1 MCKKGC
7 SFGVYG
13 ENCEKPCPDN
23 CQGSRCDIINGT
35 CSGCTP
41 GWLGARCDKSNLIKK
56 ILKILVKKHCM
67 ICYKWG
73 FFYLF
78 TKHALS
84 DIMVYSVNQAVLE
97 IVKTARRVITSVVCV
112 TTDVIMVGQG
122 QTVTK
127 V

>member
-1 MCKKGC
+1 MCKKKGC

-73 FFYLF
+73 FFLPFY
-78 TKHALS
+78 KAC
-84 DIMVYSVNQAVLE
+84 SVGYYGLQCKSNC
-97 IVKTARRVITSVVCV
+97 IGNCKDS
-112 TTDVIMVGQG
+112 TTCNHISGLCDNGCDYG
-122 QTVTK
+122 WTGTK

>member
-1 MCKKGC
+1 
-7 SFGVYG
+7 
-13 ENCEKPCPDN
+13 
-23 CQGSRCDIINGT
+23 
-35 CSGCTP
+35 
-41 GWLGARCDKSNLIKK
+41 
-56 ILKILVKKHCM
+56 M
-67 ICYKWG
+67 ICYKWV